1 MEVEGGWKGGITSQY
16 LKIQNQMSKSKFM
29 KSCIS
34 EGLLPNGVRGN
45 FSLAMDVN
53 NFDLVQSIEE
63 EMNFHSSRV
72 LDMIY
77 IHSQELEYRLEIQ
90 LQNLI
95 RTIEMSGVPEA
106 TI

>member
-1 MEVEGGWKGGITSQY
+1 MEEEGGWKGGITSQY

-53 NFDLVQSIEE
+53 NLNPNIGVSLFLV
-63 EMNFHSSRV
+63 
-72 LDMIY
+72 Y
-77 IHSQELEYRLEIQ
+77 Y
-90 LQNLI
+90 
-95 RTIEMSGVPEA
+95 
-106 TI
+106 